1 MEYQSIHLTTYSGK
15 ILMPHIMLSEMRFIK
30 RKLGRSSRNNETLK
44 SLIRLLKWTEKFY
57 SVNLIEIQE
66 KLSHYQGKVAVLCR
80 RNDINAVLD

>member
-1 MEYQSIHLTTYSGK
+1 M
-15 ILMPHIMLSEMRFIK
+15 
-30 RKLGRSSRNNETLK
+30 K